1 MNKAVFLDRDGVIN
15 DGTLYYTYKIEDFKF
30 NADVFESLQLL
41 VKAGFLLVVVSNQG
55 GVARGIYSDADVNKV
70 HEYMRQELLKHG
82 IPLAGIYYC
91 PHHSDVSKCDCRKPK
106 PGMILQAIKDLE
118 IDPRRSFMIGDS
130 KRDIEAAEA
139 AGVQGILVG
148 KNARLMSCVQQIT
161 NDYK

>member
-41 VKAGFLLVVVSNQG
+41 VQAGFLLVVVSNQG

-91 PHHSDVSKCDCRKPK
+91 PHHSDVSNCDCRKPK
-106 PGMILQAIKDLE
+106 PGMIKQAIQDLN
-118 IDPRRSFMIGDS
+118 IDPRQSYMIGDS
-130 KRDIEAAEA
+130 KRDIKAAEA
-139 AGVQGILVG
+139 AGVRGILIG
-148 KNARLMSCVQQIT
+148 KNGALMPHCKQIFLEHR
-161 NDYK
+161 